1 MEYAKIREKMF
12 STTDILGAAH
22 FLASKDESVTTDPV
36 NINKRHRQLEEDFIL
51 QDMDLRKKKKLD
63 WQFKQQDE
71 HTMLGILNTY
81 QDKKNKEAKAR

>member
-36 NINKRHRQLEEDFIL
+36 NIKKRQRQLEEDFIL
-51 QDMDLRKKKKLD
+51 QYMDL
-63 WQFKQQDE
+63 
-71 HTMLGILNTY
+71 
-81 QDKKNKEAKAR
+81 